1 MTTSCER
8 ATVSVVVPC
17 FNQARYL
24 RSAIESVLEQQYAPL
39 ECIVVDDGST
49 DETAGVAGSLGVI
62 VLRQPNRGVSE
73 ARNAGLA
80 AARGNLVVFLDADDE
95 LLPDA
100 LAHGAAALTAAD
112 GLSAV
117 VGRCQVMDA
126 QGRPLRAGQDAIDPL
141 NLYGEWLSRNFVW
154 TPGAAMF
161 RRAALLRIGGF
172 PAGRGPAADYAVYLR
187 LARTN
192 EVASYPRE
200 VVKYRQHDA
209 SMSRDPALMLRQ
221 TLRVLREEQ
230 REAPRALRPAFA
242 RGRETWRM
250 WYGPQILARLRADCR
265 AGRFGR
271 AQALASVT
279 LMRHCPRFVAA
290 EIVRKARNMTSRN
303 AVPLNRR
310 PATGEIQGRGR
321 VR

>member
-1 MTTSCER
+1 MTAIR
-8 ATVSVVVPC
+8 DRVTVTVVIPC

-24 RSAIESVLEQQYAPL
+24 RSAIESALGQSPPPL

-49 DETAGVAGSLGVI
+49 DETAVLAKSLGVI
-62 VLRQPNRGVSE
+62 VLTQPNRGVSE

-80 AARGNLVVFLDADDE
+80 AARGDLVVFLDADDE

-100 LAHGAAALTAAD
+100 LAHGTTALAAAD

-126 QGRPLRAGQDAIDPL
+126 QGRPLRAGQQAIDPS
-141 NLYGEWLSRNFVW
+141 NLYREWLSRNFVW

-161 RRAALLRIGGF
+161 RRAALVRTGGF

-187 LARTN
+187 LARKN
-192 EVASYPRE
+192 EVASHPRE
-200 VVKYRQHDA
+200 VVRYRQHDA

-230 REAPRALRPAFA
+230 REAPRTLRPAFA

-250 WYGPQILARLRADCR
+250 WYGPQVLDQLRADWK

-271 AQALASVT
+271 AQALASAT
-279 LMRHCPRFVAA
+279 LVRHCPRFVAG
-290 EIVRKARNMTSRN
+290 EIIRKARNMTSRN
-303 AVPLNRR
+303 AVPFNRR
-310 PATGEIQGRGR
+310 PAVGEIQGRER
-321 VR
+321 R

>member
-1 MTTSCER
+1 MTATRDR
-8 ATVSVVVPC
+8 ATVSVVIPC

-24 RSAIESVLEQQYAPL
+24 RSAIESALGQHLRPL

-49 DETAGVAGSLGVI
+49 DETAALAESLGVI
-62 VLRQPNRGVSE
+62 VLMQANRGVSE

-80 AARGNLVVFLDADDE
+80 AARGDLVVFLDADDE

-112 GLSAV
+112 GLAAV
-117 VGRCQVMDA
+117 VGRCQGMDA
-126 QGRPLRAGQDAIDPL
+126 QGRPLRTGQHAIDPS

-192 EVASYPRE
+192 EIASHARE
-200 VVKYRQHDA
+200 VVRYRQHDA

-230 REAPRALRPAFA
+230 RAAPRALRPAFA

-250 WYGPQILARLRADCR
+250 WYGQQILDRLRADCK

-279 LMRHCPRFVAA
+279 LMQHCPRFVAA
-290 EIVRKARNMTSRN
+290 EIIRKARNMTSRN
-303 AVPLNRR
+303 AVTVTRR
-310 PATGEIQGRGR
+310 PAVGETRDRER

>member
-1 MTTSCER
+1 MTGSR
-8 ATVSVVVPC
+8 AHATVSVVIPC

-24 RSAIESVLEQQYAPL
+24 RSAIESVLAQHYAPL

-49 DETAGVAGSLGVI
+49 DETAGVAENLGVI
-62 VLRQPNRGVSE
+62 VLRQPNRGISE

-80 AARGNLVVFLDADDE
+80 AVRGELVVFLDADDE
-95 LLPDA
+95 LLPGA
-100 LAHGAAALTAAD
+100 LAHGVAALMAAD

-126 QGRPLRAGQDAIDPL
+126 RGRSLPAGQYSIDPS
-141 NLYGEWLSRNFVW
+141 NLYGEWLSKNFVW

-161 RRAALLRIGGF
+161 SRAALVRIGGF

-187 LARTN
+187 LARVN
-192 EVASYPRE
+192 EIASHQRE
-200 VVKYRQHDA
+200 VVRYRQHDA

-230 REAPRALRPAFA
+230 REAPCALRPAFA

-250 WYGPQILARLRADCR
+250 WYGQQILDRLRADWKAR
-265 AGRFGR
+265 RFGP

-290 EIVRKARNMTSRN
+290 EIIRKARNMTRN

-310 PATGEIQGRGR
+310 PATGEIPGRGR

>member
-1 MTTSCER
+1 MTAPRDR
-8 ATVSVVVPC
+8 ATVSVVIPC

-24 RSAIESVLEQQYAPL
+24 RSAIESALGQHPPPL

-49 DETAGVAGSLGVI
+49 DETAALAESLGVI
-62 VLRQPNRGVSE
+62 VLTQANRGVSE
-73 ARNAGLA
+73 ARNAGLV
-80 AARGNLVVFLDADDE
+80 AARGDLVVFLDADDE
-95 LLPDA
+95 LLAGA

-126 QGRPLRAGQDAIDPL
+126 QGRPLHAGQHAIDPS

-161 RRAALLRIGGF
+161 RRAALVRIGGF

-192 EVASYPRE
+192 EIAAHPRE
-200 VVKYRQHDA
+200 VVRYRQHDA

-250 WYGPQILARLRADCR
+250 WYGQQILDRLRADR
-265 AGRFGR
+265 KAGRFGR

-279 LMRHCPRFVAA
+279 LMRHCPRFVAG
-290 EIVRKARNMTSRN
+290 EIIRKARNMTGRN
-303 AVPLNRR
+303 AVSFNRR
-310 PATGEIQGRGR
+310 SAIGEIQDNGHFR
-321 VR
+321 